1 MGNRM
6 GASLTGDGPYTPCRA
21 AKCNTTIGH
30 FGEGENRDHPWQ
42 EIMPYTVIEGQRQR
56 ISIPENFAQAK
67 LWWRQ
72 LPARQISREGLGDE
86 ASLSH
91 FLPFPFSS
99 FSFSFYLPP
108 SLSLSFFF
116 FLLRNPNY
124 FMPTNNPQHSITD
137 NRADTSP
144 QWLSPSRLGGFNRR
158 WWRRWPCGGREACEF
173 RLNVWLQPRPPLTV
187 GG

>member
-6 GASLTGDGPYTPCRA
+6 GASLTGDGPYTPSRA
-21 AKCNTTIGH
+21 AKCNTTIGL

-91 FLPFPFSS
+91 FLPFPFSF
-99 FSFSFYLPP
+99 FSLLFLSP
-108 SLSLSFFF
+108 SLPLSLFFF
-116 FLLRNPNY
+116 FSFAQPQL
-124 FMPTNNPQHSITD
+124 FHAHQQSPTFD
-137 NRADTSP
+137 NR
-144 QWLSPSRLGGFNRR
+144 Q
-158 WWRRWPCGGREACEF
+158 
-173 RLNVWLQPRPPLTV
+173 
-187 GG
+187 